1 MSLSAHASHASHASR
16 PSRPFR
22 PCHPPLRSPL
32 PPTASVGLRLLRP
45 ELNGKIVTPGKFH
58 ATGKNQGRYD
68 VDVSGEEQTL
78 AIKGANLRR
87 PSAEERRGELI
98 ARVVEREVEEW
109 KAEQAVDMAL
119 DSEGAVQ
126 DDATYAI
133 QLAFTPDLFAPPS
146 EAGGGNHE

>member
-1 MSLSAHASHASHASR
+1 M
-16 PSRPFR
+16 
-22 PCHPPLRSPL
+22 
-32 PPTASVGLRLLRP
+32 
-45 ELNGKIVTPGKFH
+45 TPGKFH